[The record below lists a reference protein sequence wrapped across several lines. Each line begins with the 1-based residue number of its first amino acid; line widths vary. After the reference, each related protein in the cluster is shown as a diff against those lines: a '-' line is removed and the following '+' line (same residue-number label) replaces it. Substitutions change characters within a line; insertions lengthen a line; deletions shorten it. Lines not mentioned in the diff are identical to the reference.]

1 MKIAKEF
8 IIKPQS
14 GISFVMEKNQLVQ
27 IIDCEGKQ
35 VADLVAFNREN
46 KKEKLSTGVTIDNN
60 SSLFLHKGDYLYTN
74 EYNKMFMVIE
84 DTAGNHDLLHP
95 ACSPPMYRYQYKITS
110 YHPSCLGNLSKALGS
125 YEISIEEIPNP
136 VNLFMNTILEPDGK
150 IRVEEPLTRSGDYIL
165 LRAEMD
171 MILGITACSV
181 EESKCNGFNCTPI
194 MVKILLPD

>member
-1 MKIAKEF
+1 MQIAKEF
-8 IIKPQS
+8 LIKPKN
-14 GISFVMEKNQLVQ
+14 GISFVAEKNKLVQ

-46 KKEKLSTGVTIDNN
+46 KKEKLSTGATIDNN
-60 SSLFLHKGDYLYTN
+60 YSLFLHKGDYLYSN
-74 EYNKMFMVIE
+74 EYNKMFMVME
-84 DTAGNHDLLHP
+84 NRGGNHDLLHP

-110 YHPSCLGNLSKALGS
+110 YHPSCLENLSRALGS

-181 EESKCNGFNCTPI
+181 EESKCNGFKCTPI
-194 MVKILLPD
+194 KIKILLPD